1 MCAKRVLARGDIDGA
16 IPDYG
21 VVLGEDNTVTTLIRS
36 ADTTNYLPL
45 RRTWLLRHDVI
56 ILTR

>member
-21 VVLGEDNTVTTLIRS
+21 VVLDSVRITFS
-36 ADTTNYLPL
+36 
-45 RRTWLLRHDVI
+45 
-56 ILTR
+56 